1 MIITTKV
8 DVVPG
13 SCARHRD
20 VATDSKALWTR
31 VREASR
37 ARAPDSP
44 SPGECRVSRMPANAT
59 AGRSGRAVSG
69 AGERSAPDERPGPT
83 KNTGKGRF
91 GTIRS

>member
-1 MIITTKV
+1 MIEMKV
-8 DVVPG
+8 PVPEIE
-13 SCARHRD
+13 ARHMD

-44 SPGECRVSRMPANAT
+44 SPGDGRVSRMPANAT
-59 AGRSGRAVSG
+59 TGRSGRTVSG
-69 AGERSAPDERPGPT
+69 AGERSAADERPGPT

-91 GTIRS
+91 GTIRR

>member
-37 ARAPDSP
+37 ARAPESP
-44 SPGECRVSRMPANAT
+44 SPGE
-59 AGRSGRAVSG
+59 GRK
-69 AGERSAPDERPGPT
+69 PERPGPT
-83 KNTGKGRF
+83 KNTGKGRL
-91 GTIRS
+91 GIIRS